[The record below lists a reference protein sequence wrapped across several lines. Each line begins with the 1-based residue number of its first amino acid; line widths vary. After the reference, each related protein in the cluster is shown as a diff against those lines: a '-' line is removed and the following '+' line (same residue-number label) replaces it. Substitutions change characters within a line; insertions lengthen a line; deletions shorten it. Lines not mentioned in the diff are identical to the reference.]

1 MLTVFCGVWSGRLGG
16 SECGR
21 GERGRFSF
29 MYGFVGHEIWRDV
42 AWVLSI
48 LDVIYIYICI
58 YDLYCRG
65 TYIHIDFECLSKS
78 VTLVE
83 SYKE

>member
-1 MLTVFCGVWSGRLGG
+1 
-16 SECGR
+16 
-21 GERGRFSF
+21 

-48 LDVIYIYICI
+48 LDVIYIYI
-58 YDLYCRG
+58 YDLYCGG

-83 SYKE
+83 SYIE

>member
-48 LDVIYIYICI
+48 LDVIYIYIYVYMI
-58 YDLYCRG
+58 YIVVVL
-65 TYIHIDFECLSKS
+65 TS
-78 VTLVE
+78 T
-83 SYKE
+83 

>member
-1 MLTVFCGVWSGRLGG
+1 MGG

-48 LDVIYIYICI
+48 LDVIYIYIYMYI

-78 VTLVE
+78 VALIE